1 MSLTDW
7 WAEMASEREGRTRR
21 ERHGSGEI
29 IFLDEVPTHA
39 TGCRLPDGSVTDAV
53 CLTQQAA
60 MPDEVPRVWT
70 RCLPGT
76 ALRQRGRLTLQPDAE
91 PLFVDEVDADLGAS
105 VTAAADVADLE
116 RDLVRSDRVCGLVR
130 SELFATLLYSAL
142 CNTLWRHK
150 GAGTEWRCSWRHAG
164 SIVATLRGEGCYL
177 DWYCSMSEGFVDE
190 QVLAEIGALGW
201 ELVEADLPDW

>member
-1 MSLTDW
+1 MSQTDW
-7 WAEMASEREGRTRR
+7 WAQMIADREDRTRR

-29 IFLDEVPTHA
+29 TFLDEVPTHA
-39 TGCRLPDGSVTDAV
+39 TGCRLPDGSATDAV
-53 CLTQQAA
+53 CLTQQAV

-76 ALRQRGRLTLQPDAE
+76 ALRRRGRLTLQPGTE
-91 PLFVDEVDADLGAS
+91 PLFVDEMDADLDPP

-116 RDLVRSDRVCGLVR
+116 RDLARSDRVHSLVR
-130 SELFATLLYSAL
+130 SKLFATLLYSAL

-150 GAGTEWRCSWRHAG
+150 GAGTDWRCSWRHAG
-164 SIVATLRGEGCYL
+164 SIVAALRGEGCYL
-177 DWYCSMSEGFVDE
+177 EWYCSMHEGFVDE

-201 ELVEADLPDW
+201 DLVEADPPDR